1 MRLSIALIFALAF
14 ASTLSATLTT
24 MSADGTFSNATPSS
38 AFSGPDDTWSFSF
51 QINTNPVVSD
61 VDAGQAFD
69 AAVTNF
75 VYLLNGVAT
84 TATLADVRFFN
95 SSVDGGFSICFSPPC
110 VSIDYPTNGL
120 STTGQ
125 QMYTGSELSPTMLN
139 NYTFTSATFVVCVN
153 NFPVG
158 SVCPNSEPDME
169 VDVGSP
175 EPSSWLLIGGGFL
188 MLGSLRRYWLAV
200 TRWGIKGNSYRD
212 SPLDLAG
219 LRSRCRQPGLQTSR
233 RGV

>member
-1 MRLSIALIFALAF
+1 MRLLIALVVALVS

-24 MSADGTFSNATPSS
+24 MSAEGTFSNTTPSS
-38 AFSGPDDTWSFSF
+38 TFSGPDDTWSFSF
-51 QINTNPVVSD
+51 QIDTNPVVSD
-61 VDAGQAFD
+61 VDSGQAFD

-84 TATLADVRFFN
+84 TATLADVRFFS

-110 VSIDYPTNGL
+110 VSTDYPTNGL

-153 NFPVG
+153 NFPVN
-158 SVCPNSEPDME
+158 SVCPNSEPDIE

-188 MLGSLRRYWLAV
+188 MLGSLRRYAVAV
-200 TRWGIKGNSYRD
+200 TGGRIKGSSYPD
-212 SPLDLAG
+212 SPPNLAG
-219 LRSRCRQPGLQTSR
+219 LWFGSRSRQSGS
-233 RGV
+233 